1 VKKFFKQ
8 KSQCVALQ
16 TINQIRDTFRSRN
29 VAVLT
34 GTQAFWLFTAFL
46 WMPYRS
52 LFILELGAT
61 KETLGMIL
69 MIETLGQVV
78 FQLPGGV
85 LADRYGRKRVIVL
98 GAALRVGSCLV
109 YLLST
114 NWLHTA
120 PALLLASAG
129 MLGLPA
135 MTALIAESLPEE
147 GRSAGFAAF
156 RTVTWMPMIVT
167 NLLGGVFMDYF
178 GVLRGVRLCMTA
190 ALVVSILSTFLRWR
204 MLEETFDPDEHQDQV
219 ALSFNLG
226 SLREGLGAVS
236 REIWVLTV
244 VAALGGFAM
253 RIVWSFMVVYAVEE
267 VGLTNTQWGLIGT
280 LVSILST
287 LLTYPGGML
296 ADRVGR
302 KPCIMVSRT
311 LAPLSTLGFTFSSS
325 FWHMGA
331 TRALGGLAQGFG
343 GLVWGPMGGPVW
355 QALVADL
362 TTQRNRGMMMGLM
375 GSIAGVV
382 STPASWIG
390 GYMYDNISPKLPFQ
404 ASFIIDILGT
414 VIFVLLLKEPERAS
428 PKAMSVETK

>member
-1 VKKFFKQ
+1 M
-8 KSQCVALQ
+8 Q
-16 TINQIRDTFRSRN
+16 TINKIRETFRSRN

-34 GTQAFWLFTAFL
+34 GTQTLWMFTAFL
-46 WMPYRS
+46 WWPYRS

-61 KETLGMIL
+61 KEMLGMLL

-85 LADRYGRKRVIVL
+85 LADRFGRKRVIVL
-98 GAALRVGSCLV
+98 GTAFRVASCLV
-109 YLLST
+109 YLLSAH
-114 NWLHTA
+114 WIHTA

-147 GRSAGFAAF
+147 GRSAGFAAY

-167 NLLGGVFMDYF
+167 NLLGGFFMDYF
-178 GVLRGVRLCMTA
+178 GVLRGVRLCMQA
-190 ALVVSILSTFLRWR
+190 ALVVSIVSTILRWR
-204 MLEETFDPDEHQDQV
+204 MLEETFDHDEHQESSAVTFDV
-219 ALSFNLG
+219 K
-226 SLREGLGAVS
+226 SLRESLGAVS
-236 REIWVLTV
+236 REIWVMTI
-244 VAALGGFAM
+244 VAALSGFAM

-280 LVSILST
+280 AISVIST

-302 KPCIMVSRT
+302 KPCIIISRI
-311 LAPLSTLGFTFSSS
+311 LSPLSTLGFTFSSS
-325 FWHMGA
+325 FWQMGA
-331 TRALGGLAQGFG
+331 TRALGGLAMGFG

-355 QALVADL
+355 QALVVDL
-362 TTQRNRGMMMGLM
+362 TTQQNRGMMMGLM

-382 STPASWIG
+382 STPASWVG

-404 ASFIIDILGT
+404 TSFLIDIVAT
-414 VIFVLLLKEPERAS
+414 VIFVLLLKEPERAR
-428 PKAMSVETK
+428 PKVEPVETPGEASSLETVKSS

>member
-1 VKKFFKQ
+1 M
-8 KSQCVALQ
+8 Q
-16 TINQIRDTFRSRN
+16 TINQIRETFRSRN

-34 GTQAFWLFTAFL
+34 GTQTLWMLTAFM
-46 WMPYRS
+46 WWPYRS

-61 KETLGMIL
+61 KELLGMLL

-85 LADRYGRKRVIVL
+85 LADRFGRKRVIVL
-98 GAALRVGSCLV
+98 GTAFRVASCLV
-109 YLLST
+109 YLFST
-114 NWLHTA
+114 HWIHTA

-147 GRSAGFAAF
+147 RRSAGFAAY
-156 RTVTWMPMIVT
+156 RTVTWMPMIIT

-178 GVLRGVRLCMTA
+178 GVLGGVRLCVEG
-190 ALVVSILSTFLRWR
+190 ALVVSAASTVLRWR
-204 MLEETFDPDEHQDQV
+204 MLEETFNPDERQEAGAITLD
-219 ALSFNLG
+219 LG
-226 SLREGLGAVS
+226 GLRDSLRTVS
-236 REIWVLTV
+236 REIWVMTV

-280 LVSILST
+280 AVSIVST
-287 LLTYPGGML
+287 ILTYPGGML
-296 ADRVGR
+296 ADRIGR
-302 KPCIMVSRT
+302 KPCIVISKT
-311 LAPLSTLGFTFSSS
+311 LSPLSTLGFTFSRN
-325 FWHMGA
+325 FWQLGV
-331 TRALGGLAQGFG
+331 TRTLGGVAQGFG

-355 QALVADL
+355 QALVTDL
-362 TTQRNRGMMMGLM
+362 TTPQSRGRVMGLM

-382 STPASWIG
+382 STPASWVG

-404 ASFIIDILGT
+404 ASFLIDVAAT
-414 VIFVLLLKEPERAS
+414 VLFVLLLREPERAR
-428 PKAMSVETK
+428 PKVEPVEEP

>member
-1 VKKFFKQ
+1 M
-8 KSQCVALQ
+8 Q
-16 TINQIRDTFRSRN
+16 TINKIRETFRSRN

-34 GTQAFWLFTAFL
+34 GTQTLWMFTAFL
-46 WMPYRS
+46 WWPYRS

-61 KETLGMIL
+61 KELLGMLL

-85 LADRYGRKRVIVL
+85 LADRFGRKRVIVL
-98 GAALRVGSCLV
+98 GSAFRVAACLV
-109 YLLST
+109 YLLSAH
-114 NWLHTA
+114 WIHTA

-147 GRSAGFAAF
+147 SRSAGFAAY

-167 NLLGGVFMDYF
+167 SLLGGVFMDYF

-190 ALVVSILSTFLRWR
+190 ALVVSVVSTVLRWR
-204 MLEETFDPDEHQDQV
+204 MLEETFDPDEHQESSVMTFDV
-219 ALSFNLG
+219 K
-226 SLREGLGAVS
+226 SLRESLGAVS
-236 REIWVLTV
+236 REIWVMTI
-244 VAALGGFAM
+244 VAALSGFAM

-280 LVSILST
+280 AISVVST

-302 KPCIMVSRT
+302 KPCIIISRI
-311 LAPLSTLGFTFSSS
+311 LSPLSTLGFTFSSN
-325 FWHMGA
+325 FWQMGV
-331 TRALGGLAQGFG
+331 TRALGGVAQGFG

-362 TTQRNRGMMMGLM
+362 TTQKNRGRMMGLM

-404 ASFIIDILGT
+404 TSFLIDVIAT
-414 VIFVLLLKEPERAS
+414 VVFVLFLKEPERAR
-428 PKAMSVETK
+428 PKVEPVETP

>member
-1 VKKFFKQ
+1 
-8 KSQCVALQ
+8 
-16 TINQIRDTFRSRN
+16 
-29 VAVLT
+29 
-34 GTQAFWLFTAFL
+34 
-46 WMPYRS
+46 
-52 LFILELGAT
+52 
-61 KETLGMIL
+61 
-69 MIETLGQVV
+69 
-78 FQLPGGV
+78 
-85 LADRYGRKRVIVL
+85 
-98 GAALRVGSCLV
+98 
-109 YLLST
+109 
-114 NWLHTA
+114 
-120 PALLLASAG
+120 
-129 MLGLPA
+129 
-135 MTALIAESLPEE
+135 
-147 GRSAGFAAF
+147 
-156 RTVTWMPMIVT
+156 
-167 NLLGGVFMDYF
+167 
-178 GVLRGVRLCMTA
+178 
-190 ALVVSILSTFLRWR
+190 VVSTVLRWR
-204 MLEETFDPDEHQDQV
+204 MLEETFDPDEHQDQG

-253 RIVWSFMVVYAVEE
+253 RIVFSFMVVYAVEE

-404 ASFIIDILGT
+404 ASFIIDVLAT

-428 PKAMSVETK
+428 HKTMSVENP

>member
-1 VKKFFKQ
+1 M
-8 KSQCVALQ
+8 
-16 TINQIRDTFRSRN
+16 
-29 VAVLT
+29 AVLT
-34 GTQAFWLFTAFL
+34 GTQTFWMFTAFL
-46 WMPYRS
+46 WWPYRS
-52 LFILELGAT
+52 LFILELGAS
-61 KETLGMIL
+61 KETLGMLL

-85 LADRYGRKRVIVL
+85 LADRFGRKKVIVL
-98 GAALRVGSCLV
+98 GTAFRVGSCLV
-109 YLLST
+109 YLLSAH
-114 NWLHTA
+114 WLHTA

-135 MTALIAESLPEE
+135 MTALIAESLPEDR
-147 GRSAGFAAF
+147 RSAGFAAY

-190 ALVVSILSTFLRWR
+190 ALAVSVASTVLRWR
-204 MLEETFDPDEHQDQV
+204 MLEDTFDPDEHMDDAATFFDV
-219 ALSFNLG
+219 G
-226 SLREGLGAVS
+226 SLRESLGAVS
-236 REIWVLTV
+236 REIWVMTV

-280 LVSILST
+280 LVSVIST

-302 KPCIMVSRT
+302 KPSIIVSRI
-311 LAPLSTLGFTFSSS
+311 LSPLSTLGFTFSSG
-325 FWHMGA
+325 FWQLLA
-331 TRALGGLAQGFG
+331 TRALGGLAMGFG

-362 TTQRNRGMMMGLM
+362 TAPKNRGMMMGLM

-382 STPASWIG
+382 STPASWVG
-390 GYMYDNISPKLPFQ
+390 GYMYDNVSPKLPFQ
-404 ASFIIDILGT
+404 ASFLIDALAT
-414 VIFVLLLKEPERAS
+414 VVFVLLLKEPERARRGAE
-428 PKAMSVETK
+428 PVTET

>member
-1 VKKFFKQ
+1 
-8 KSQCVALQ
+8 LQ
-16 TINQIRDTFRSRN
+16 TIKQIRETFRNRN

-34 GTQAFWLFTAFL
+34 GTQTLWMFTAFL
-46 WMPYRS
+46 WWPYRS
-52 LFILELGAT
+52 LFILELGAS
-61 KETLGMIL
+61 KETLGMLL

-85 LADRYGRKRVIVL
+85 LADRFGRKRVIVL
-98 GAALRVGSCLV
+98 GTAFRVGSCLV
-109 YLLST
+109 YLLSAH
-114 NWLHTA
+114 WLHTA

-135 MTALIAESLPEE
+135 MTALIAESLPEDR
-147 GRSAGFAAF
+147 RSAGFAAY

-190 ALVVSILSTFLRWR
+190 ALVVSVASTVLRWR
-204 MLEETFDPDEHQDQV
+204 MLEETFDADEQQDNS
-219 ALSFNLG
+219 AMSFDVG
-226 SLREGLGAVS
+226 SLRESLGTVS
-236 REIWVLTV
+236 REIWVMTV

-280 LVSILST
+280 LVSMIST

-302 KPCIMVSRT
+302 KPSIIVSRILSP
-311 LAPLSTLGFTFSSS
+311 LATLGFTFSSG
-325 FWHMGA
+325 FWQLLA
-331 TRALGGLAQGFG
+331 ARALGGLAMGFG

-362 TTQRNRGMMMGLM
+362 TTQKNRGMMMGLM

-382 STPASWIG
+382 STPASWVG
-390 GYMYDNISPKLPFQ
+390 GYMYDHISPKLPFQ
-404 ASFIIDILGT
+404 ASFLIDVIAT
-414 VIFVLLLKEPERAS
+414 VIFVLLLKEPERAR
-428 PKAMSVETK
+428 PQADPVETP

>member
-1 VKKFFKQ
+1 M
-8 KSQCVALQ
+8 Q
-16 TINQIRDTFRSRN
+16 TIKQIRETFRSRN

-34 GTQAFWLFTAFL
+34 GTQTFWMFTAFL
-46 WMPYRS
+46 WWPYRS
-52 LFILELGAT
+52 LFILELGAS
-61 KETLGMIL
+61 KETLGMLL

-85 LADRYGRKRVIVL
+85 LADRFGRKKVIVL
-98 GAALRVGSCLV
+98 GTAFRVGSCLV
-109 YLLST
+109 YLLSAH
-114 NWLHTA
+114 WLHTA

-135 MTALIAESLPEE
+135 MTALIAESLPEDR
-147 GRSAGFAAF
+147 RSAGFAAY

-190 ALVVSILSTFLRWR
+190 ALAVSVASTVLRWR
-204 MLEETFDPDEHQDQV
+204 MLEDTFDPDEHMDDAATFFDV
-219 ALSFNLG
+219 G
-226 SLREGLGAVS
+226 SLRESLGAVS
-236 REIWVLTV
+236 REIWVMTV

-280 LVSILST
+280 LVSVIST

-302 KPCIMVSRT
+302 KPSIIVSRI
-311 LAPLSTLGFTFSSS
+311 LSPLSTLGFTFSSG
-325 FWHMGA
+325 FWQLLA
-331 TRALGGLAQGFG
+331 TRALGGLAMGFG

-362 TTQRNRGMMMGLM
+362 TAPKNRGMMMGLM

-382 STPASWIG
+382 STPASWVG
-390 GYMYDNISPKLPFQ
+390 GYMYDNVSPKLPFQ
-404 ASFIIDILGT
+404 ASFLIDALAT
-414 VIFVLLLKEPERAS
+414 VVFVLLLKEPERARRGAE
-428 PKAMSVETK
+428 PVTET

>member
-1 VKKFFKQ
+1 M
-8 KSQCVALQ
+8 Q
-16 TINQIRDTFRSRN
+16 TINQIRETFRNRN

-61 KETLGMIL
+61 KETLGMLL

-85 LADRYGRKRVIVL
+85 LADRFGRKRVIVL
-98 GAALRVGSCLV
+98 GAAFRVGSCLV
-109 YLLST
+109 YLLSGH
-114 NWLHTA
+114 WLHTA

-147 GRSAGFAAF
+147 SRSAGFAAY

-178 GVLRGVRLCMTA
+178 GVLRGVRLCMA
-190 ALVVSILSTFLRWR
+190 VALVASVASTVLRWR
-204 MLEETFDPDEHQDQV
+204 LLEETFDAEEHQDQGV
-219 ALSFNLG
+219 LNIDVG
-226 SLREGLGAVS
+226 SLRESLGAVS
-236 REIWVLTV
+236 REIWVMTA

-267 VGLTNTQWGLIGT
+267 VGLTNTQWGIIGT
-280 LVSILST
+280 LVSVLST
-287 LLTYPGGML
+287 LLTYPGGRL

-302 KPCIMVSRT
+302 KPCIMVSRV
-311 LAPLSTLGFTFSSS
+311 LAPLSTLGFTFSSR

-331 TRALGGLAQGFG
+331 TRALGGVAQGFG

-362 TTQRNRGMMMGLM
+362 TAQRNRGMMMGLM

-382 STPASWIG
+382 STPASWVG

-404 ASFIIDILGT
+404 ASFIIDVLATI
-414 VIFVLLLKEPERAS
+414 IFVLLMKEPERAR
-428 PKAMSVETK
+428 PKDELAETP

>member
-1 VKKFFKQ
+1 
-8 KSQCVALQ
+8 LQ
-16 TINQIRDTFRSRN
+16 TINQIRETFRSRN

-46 WMPYRS
+46 WWPYRS
-52 LFILELGAT
+52 LFILELGAS

-114 NWLHTA
+114 HWLHTA

-147 GRSAGFAAF
+147 GRSAGFAAY

-190 ALVVSILSTFLRWR
+190 ALVVSVASTVLRWR
-204 MLEETFDPDEHQDQV
+204 MLEETFNSDEHRDQG
-219 ALSFNLG
+219 ALSFNVG

-236 REIWVLTV
+236 REIWVMTV

-267 VGLTNTQWGLIGT
+267 VGLTNTQWGIIGT
-280 LVSILST
+280 LVSVLST

-302 KPCIMVSRT
+302 KPCIMISRT

-325 FWHMGA
+325 FWQMGA

-404 ASFIIDILGT
+404 ASFLIDILAT
-414 VIFVLLLKEPERAS
+414 VIFVLLLKEPE
-428 PKAMSVETK
+428 KAGHNAMPVETT

>member
-1 VKKFFKQ
+1 
-8 KSQCVALQ
+8 LQ
-16 TINQIRDTFRSRN
+16 AINQIRETFRSRN

-34 GTQAFWLFTAFL
+34 GTQTLWMFTAFL
-46 WMPYRS
+46 WWPYRS

-61 KETLGMIL
+61 KELLGMLL

-85 LADRYGRKRVIVL
+85 LADRFGRKRVIVL
-98 GAALRVGSCLV
+98 GSAFRVTSCLV
-109 YLLST
+109 YLLSAH
-114 NWLHTA
+114 WLHTA

-147 GRSAGFAAF
+147 SRSAGFAAY

-167 NLLGGVFMDYF
+167 SLLGGVFMDYF
-178 GVLRGVRLCMTA
+178 GVLSGVRLCMTA
-190 ALVVSILSTFLRWR
+190 ALVVSVASTILRWR
-204 MLEETFDPDEHQDQV
+204 MLEETFDLDEHQEPSAVTLD
-219 ALSFNLG
+219 LG
-226 SLREGLGAVS
+226 SLRESLGAVS
-236 REIWVLTV
+236 REIWVMTI
-244 VAALGGFAM
+244 VAALSGFAM

-280 LVSILST
+280 AISVVST

-302 KPCIMVSRT
+302 KPCIIISRT
-311 LAPLSTLGFTFSSS
+311 LSPFSTLGFTFSSN
-325 FWHMGA
+325 FWQMGA
-331 TRALGGLAQGFG
+331 TRALGGVAQGFG

-362 TTQRNRGMMMGLM
+362 TTQKNRGRMMGLM

-382 STPASWIG
+382 STPASWVG

-404 ASFIIDILGT
+404 TSFLIDVIAT
-414 VIFVLLLKEPERAS
+414 VIFVLLLKEPERARNKVE
-428 PKAMSVETK
+428 PVETS